1 GRMASFRK
9 PVEPYLFAIDE
20 GEQQAYQRLRLRNDA
35 A

>member
-1 GRMASFRK
+1 
-9 PVEPYLFAIDE
+9 LFAIDE